1 MNSSF
6 QLDGLNTH
14 FVSGT
19 TTADFGPGI
28 QQLDLNVTS
37 PTQIFAHM
45 FIHTVATPGLHT
57 VTVTTGS
64 EVVRTSF
71 TVTTPCNASLA
82 STALGSISPNTT
94 TQGTQNFVVQ
104 LTAQAYSTTYFVQ
117 GVTTADFGPGITANL
132 TVNSPTSAT
141 ATLSI
146 NSSAPAGPRDVTL
159 KTSGETATASQ
170 GFTVIPMLAATT
182 MGPMTLSV
190 VPTITSSSSTAM
202 QGAQN
207 VVVTFTGN
215 FTHFAQGT
223 TRIDIGPGITVNPV
237 TVTQPGS
244 AIAVLSIAQTAIVG
258 PRDIKVTTGA
268 EVVSLPQGFN
278 VTAAGTSFNRTPVAV
293 ASGLTST
300 KMTST
305 SAATSTS
312 TTSVPS
318 SSTYRVTMTGLMCLK
333 AITGGGDAIYGAAVI
348 RQYDRRNGQ
357 ATMFTNANTWV
368 YGDTNG
374 MIDQRKQ
381 AGSRGPM
388 GGIGAGDFVPTGFI
402 VGPKDTLPP
411 QPNVFPMALW
421 QGTLTN
427 GVDALVIS
435 PSLWISYG
443 DNSMFFNWNQNEDPF
458 TNSIFLDSH
467 VQNQINTQTFGAS
480 FFGTSQNV
488 SNSAASSLAGD
499 ATVAAT
505 EELIQASG
513 LTFGI
518 PVGVF
523 AITGPSYDRP
533 IGVMPANSNDITSS
547 TILPNATL
555 VLTREMIEKRLGS
568 NAWTVINFDFRDL
581 PIVFSNLPN
590 TDRPGGYTM
599 FIQIERQ

>member
-1 MNSSF
+1 M
-6 QLDGLNTH
+6 
-14 FVSGT
+14 
-19 TTADFGPGI
+19 
-28 QQLDLNVTS
+28 
-37 PTQIFAHM
+37 
-45 FIHTVATPGLHT
+45 
-57 VTVTTGS
+57 
-64 EVVRTSF
+64 
-71 TVTTPCNASLA
+71 
-82 STALGSISPNTT
+82 
-94 TQGTQNFVVQ
+94 
-104 LTAQAYSTTYFVQ
+104 
-117 GVTTADFGPGITANL
+117 
-132 TVNSPTSAT
+132 
-141 ATLSI
+141 
-146 NSSAPAGPRDVTL
+146 
-159 KTSGETATASQ
+159 
-170 GFTVIPMLAATT
+170 
-182 MGPMTLSV
+182 
-190 VPTITSSSSTAM
+190 
-202 QGAQN
+202 
-207 VVVTFTGN
+207 
-215 FTHFAQGT
+215 
-223 TRIDIGPGITVNPV
+223 NPV

-458 TNSIFLDSH
+458 TNSIF
-467 VQNQINTQTFGAS
+467 
-480 FFGTSQNV
+480 
-488 SNSAASSLAGD
+488 
-499 ATVAAT
+499 
-505 EELIQASG
+505 
-513 LTFGI
+513 
-518 PVGVF
+518 
-523 AITGPSYDRP
+523 
-533 IGVMPANSNDITSS
+533 
-547 TILPNATL
+547 
-555 VLTREMIEKRLGS
+555 
-568 NAWTVINFDFRDL
+568 
-581 PIVFSNLPN
+581 
-590 TDRPGGYTM
+590 
-599 FIQIERQ
+599 